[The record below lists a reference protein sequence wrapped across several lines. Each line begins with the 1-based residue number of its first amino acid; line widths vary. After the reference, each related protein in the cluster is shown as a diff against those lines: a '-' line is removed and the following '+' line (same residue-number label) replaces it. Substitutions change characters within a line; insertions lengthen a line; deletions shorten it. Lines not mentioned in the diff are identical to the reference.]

1 MPPKNY
7 CNSLGGACLFFDIDV
22 KGGEKNLG
30 VGALVAINAKGG
42 DCWKMFNRKHM
53 LVIDGKYNNEDVT
66 STGRM

>member
-7 CNSLGGACLFFDIDV
+7 CNSSRGACPFFDIDV

-30 VGALVAINAKGG
+30 ALVSINAKGR

-53 LVIDGKYNNEDVT
+53 LVIDGKYNSDDGL
-66 STGRM
+66 SAGRM